1 MGDRPVTVI
10 SGRVAARRATRADHA
25 GGADIRRL
33 KVIGIALPVAFIIA
47 SELIEQVV
55 IERLHPDPGQLT
67 LGSVVVGCVLVFGIV
82 MFFLIER
89 AHRVILRQN
98 QAMVAANAVF
108 AAIRGDLDV
117 DQIMDAVLEN
127 VLESTGAAGVA
138 VTAPVVPEEQS
149 GENGDEDGDVVT
161 WSMVS
166 DERSAVDLGSAV
178 DTQPGPDAPAVP
190 RVLDIPLL
198 AGSTAVGAMLLH
210 LGTGT
215 ERVDWPTAD
224 MLTGISQQL
233 GSTIQYARLI
243 ADMQRRKHE
252 GRALY
257 DVLLQISNQ
266 TSPEVTLSSVV
277 SIARDQLHADDA
289 VLCLTEAIC
298 GFMAADGTGAPMAP
312 ARDEAVC
319 VAPESVKPRTHQQHA
334 CPKRT
339 CPQFQASVSVSLPGP
354 NGPCGE
360 LWLGRREDKPFS
372 RQDRHFLEV
381 LAELAVIAITNARI
395 LENERQE
402 AILAERERIARE
414 MHDSLAQVLG
424 VTHIR
429 LRALLSRPTVRGIP
443 PVESEISDLADLCH
457 EAYGDVREAILGLR
471 EASRPDRP
479 LLDGLRAYMEKFSRQ
494 SGVQTTLESTLDH
507 ELVLSPRCEV
517 QVIRVIQ
524 EALTNVRKHSGARS
538 AVVRV
543 TATADSTTFT
553 VEDDGHGFALNTV
566 PTDRDGFGLQSM
578 RERIRLVNGRIRIES
593 APRSGT
599 RIILDV
605 PGGRRTTLLPAKA
618 VER

>member
-1 MGDRPVTVI
+1 VGDRPVTVI
-10 SGRVAARRATRADHA
+10 SGRLAARRATRADHD
-25 GGADIRRL
+25 GVADIRRL
-33 KVIGIALPVAFIIA
+33 KIIGIVLPVAFILA
-47 SELIEQVV
+47 SGFIEQVV

-67 LGSVVVGCVLVFGIV
+67 LELVVVGCVFLFGFV

-117 DQIMDAVLEN
+117 DQIIDAVLDN
-127 VLESTGAAGVA
+127 VLASTGAAGVA
-138 VTAPVVPEEQS
+138 VTAPVVPDWQP
-149 GENGDEDGDVVT
+149 GEDDGDGAAGDVVT
-161 WSMVS
+161 WSKVA
-166 DERSAVDLGSAV
+166 DAESAAGLGA
-178 DTQPGPDAPAVP
+178 DGGQDPAAPTQ
-190 RVLDIPLL
+190 VLDIPLL

-210 LGTGT
+210 LGTGIGKA
-215 ERVDWPTAD
+215 DWPTAD

-266 TSPEVTLSSVV
+266 ISPEVTLSSVV

-298 GFMAADGTGAPMAP
+298 GFMPTDGTSVPMAP

-319 VAPESVKPRTHQQHA
+319 VAPDSVKPRTHQQHA

-339 CPQFQASVSVSLPGP
+339 CPQFQASVCVSLPGP

-360 LWLGRREDKPFS
+360 LWLGRREDRPFS

-553 VEDDGHGFALNTV
+553 VQDDGRGFELNTV
-566 PTDRDGFGLQSM
+566 PADRDGFGLQSM

-605 PGGRRTTLLPAKA
+605 PGGRRTTLLPPKA